1 MPHHVLGPDT
11 VGVLVLWENCL
22 LTPRVHSSGVLVVV
36 PSLRAWTNSNNK
48 LGILFIHSL
57 LSLLLSVRI
66 HRLVHSS

>member
-36 PSLRAWTNSNNK
+36 PSLRAWTNPNN
-48 LGILFIHSL
+48 LTS
-57 LSLLLSVRI
+57 
-66 HRLVHSS
+66 